1 MVKVLRPISII
12 DKYVIKEDNDIF
24 VKVWGENIIH
34 EGLKSG
40 WGIVKSKGHDSK
52 FKMPMVG
59 AKDSFGT
66 VRWGD
71 GYLVI
76 A

>member
-1 MVKVLRPISII
+1 MVKVLRPISAI
-12 DKYVIKEDNDIF
+12 DKYVIKEDNDILT
-24 VKVWGENIIH
+24 KVWEENFIH

-40 WGIVKSKGHDSK
+40 WGITKSKGHDSK
-52 FKMPMVG
+52 FKIPMVG
-59 AKDSFGT
+59 VKGSFGT
-66 VRWGD
+66 VTWGD